1 MRSSKEIIMAAES
14 VRATTYSACT
24 TSKGKRS
31 MGNILIVEDDANV
44 RKLVSVNL
52 EKRGYKLTEAPDGNQ
67 AMFLF
72 RQNTFD
78 LVLLDLVL
86 PGISGV
92 DVCSWIRARSD
103 TPIIVLSGLK
113 DEELKVTAL
122 DAGAD
127 DYITKPFGH
136 EELLA
141 RVRAV
146 LRRAAPS
153 PNETGQKKLQIG
165 DLTIDFETR
174 RVRIREDDIS
184 LTKTEYAILV
194 ELANHPDAVVDH
206 NTLLAR
212 VWGPQY
218 RDASHYLHIY
228 LGRVR
233 KKLGGHGDLLET
245 IPGVGYR
252 LQIDKKKD

>member
-1 MRSSKEIIMAAES
+1 
-14 VRATTYSACT
+14 
-24 TSKGKRS
+24 
-31 MGNILIVEDDANV
+31 MGNILIVEDDANI
-44 RKLVSVNL
+44 RKLVTVNL
-52 EKRGYKLTEAPDGNQ
+52 EKRGYKLSEAGDGNQ
-67 AMFLF
+67 AMLLF
-72 RQNTFD
+72 RQYPFD

-86 PGISGV
+86 PGLSGV
-92 DVCSWIRARSD
+92 DVCTWIRSRSD

-146 LRRAAPS
+146 LRRATS
-153 PNETGQKKLQIG
+153 NVNETGQKKIQI
-165 DLTIDFETR
+165 DNLTIDFETR
-174 RVRIREDDIS
+174 RVRIGEEDIS

-206 NTLLAR
+206 NNLLAH

-218 RDASHYLHIY
+218 RDANHYLHIY

-233 KKLGGHGDLLET
+233 KKLGVYGDLIQT

-252 LQIDKKKD
+252 LQLDKKQ

>member
-1 MRSSKEIIMAAES
+1 
-14 VRATTYSACT
+14 
-24 TSKGKRS
+24 
-31 MGNILIVEDDANV
+31 MGNILIVEDDANI
-44 RKLVSVNL
+44 RKLVTVNL
-52 EKRGYKLTEAPDGNQ
+52 EKRGYKLSEADDGNQ
-67 AMFLF
+67 AMLLF
-72 RQNTFD
+72 RQYPFD

-92 DVCSWIRARSD
+92 DVCTWIRSRSD

-113 DEELKVTAL
+113 DEALKVTAL

-146 LRRAAPS
+146 LRRAS
-153 PNETGQKKLQIG
+153 PNVNETGQKNIQID
-165 DLTIDFETR
+165 DLTINFETR
-174 RVRIREDDIS
+174 RVRIGEEDIS

-206 NTLLAR
+206 NSLLTR

-218 RDASHYLHIY
+218 RDADHYLHIY

-233 KKLGGHGDLLET
+233 KKLGTYGDLLET
-245 IPGVGYR
+245 ISGVGYR
-252 LQIDKKKD
+252 LQFKKQ